1 MKQRVFFIAIILIL
15 SITGNSF
22 GFMETRHQWWE
33 ARLRKVT
40 AEKARLEKSPAA
52 DRQVLALL
60 DNDLRRARGIIAVF
74 ESDRRNDGS
83 LTHESRTI
91 AEADIA
97 AEAAA
102 VVPPLCALRQLE
114 LMVSDEGD
122 IEAARAAVKLR
133 LANMV
138 TAAFSRGKADI
149 DSVVDRIMKEDI
161 RPEEWNTIATE
172 LRLGRIIEDGPRFR
186 EQCRAETIR
195 SAAMALSARNNTANG
210 KELRVLVT
218 KRACDLVDG
227 YCIHPLESDSL
238 VLDRAHSWRAVQSGL
253 EKDLFSYKT
262 ILALI
267 PGGTVPLDRV
277 RRLLK
282 NPDELASALFRGERN
297 TFAGIEVPVKSR
309 TVKKAGDCVLE
320 IPPVTGLLPAIEN
333 FEKMRKSIILTVSGR
348 EDRQFF
354 DTLRK
359 NLDSVIAR
367 HTNAARKCF
376 SREEQNLANEKGAGG
391 KKARAF
397 SNENEFREARRSFD
411 TGVALLNDS
420 AKKTVDFISLVSSS
434 KKLVSTEIVSGY
446 RYQARR
452 DREYL
457 QYLSGLVSECSR
469 LPEVN
474 DPASAKRFTVAYGKT
489 GGIFTFAGT
498 ALSLNARYRP
508 FLSKQ
513 DRALMIELTAEF
525 SASIQS
531 MKGDLRACR
540 DRFSRTAAADAGDRK
555 QSRESLDEKIAQED
569 IDAQL
574 RYAEECVALHGRY
587 HYAEEALERYSGL
600 FDAFTLQ
607 ARTGAI
613 SSSLESAVKNASL
626 LASQSDFDTDRI
638 RAEYDSR
645 RLLRAEAVTALSRL
659 STLAQFYRTHGVTVK
674 DLPSAEEISSLKGR
688 LTPPAQTRIDAWVMN
703 ETNFREIDRK
713 AARKLSL
720 ILDRGASG
728 RETAAPGDATRAPE
742 ARTVIRLQEPELS
755 LSLPRGW
762 EEEQVGDTE
771 LYQGIVKSFHAG
783 DGMSSIQLVKL
794 PLENGDAKDA
804 AEEWIKKGGRSLV
817 EKQWRKTN
825 NLDCLL
831 ILAHDRKKNVSQT
844 CALSVDGFTVLIT
857 GTTTRNRYQS
867 FKEQFMKIIG
877 SIQAGKL

>member
-1 MKQRVFFIAIILIL
+1 MKQRIFFIAIILIL
-15 SITGNSF
+15 LINGNSF

-33 ARLRKVT
+33 ARLRQIT
-40 AEKARLEKSPAA
+40 AEKARLEKSAAA
-52 DRQVLALL
+52 DKQVLALL
-60 DNDLRRARGIIAVF
+60 DNNLRRARGIIAVF

-91 AEADIA
+91 TEADIA
-97 AEAAA
+97 AEAAV

-122 IEAARAAVKLR
+122 IEAARAIVQPR
-133 LANMV
+133 LASMM
-138 TAAFSRGKADI
+138 TAAFTRGTADI
-149 DSVVDRIMKEDI
+149 DSVVGRIMKEDI
-161 RPEEWNTIATE
+161 RSDEWNTIATE

-195 SAAMALSARNNTANG
+195 AVAAALAARNNTANG
-210 KELRVLVT
+210 KELRALVT
-218 KRACDLVDG
+218 QRACDVVDG

-238 VLDRAHSWRAVQSGL
+238 VLDKAHSWRRVQSAL
-253 EKDLFSYKT
+253 EKDLSSYKT
-262 ILALI
+262 ILALM
-267 PGGTVPLDRV
+267 PGSTVPLDRV
-277 RRLLK
+277 RHLLK
-282 NPDELASALFRGERN
+282 NPDELDSALFRGERN
-297 TFAGIEVPVKSR
+297 AFAGIGVPFKS
-309 TVKKAGDCVLE
+309 TAVKKAGGRVLE
-320 IPPVTGLLPAIEN
+320 IPPVTGFLPAIEAM
-333 FEKMRKSIILTVSGR
+333 EKMRKSMILTASGR
-348 EDRQFF
+348 EDKQFF
-354 DTLRK
+354 DALRK
-359 NLDSVIAR
+359 KLDSEIAR
-367 HTNAARKCF
+367 HTNAAKKRF
-376 SREEQNLANEKGAGG
+376 TREEQNLTNEKGAGG
-391 KKARAF
+391 ETARAF
-397 SNENEFREARRSFD
+397 SNENEFREAQRSFEK
-411 TGVALLNDS
+411 GIALLNDS
-420 AKKTVDFISLVSSS
+420 AKMTIDFISLVTSS
-434 KKLVSTEIVSGY
+434 KKMESGEIVSGY

-474 DPASAKRFTVAYGKT
+474 DPASAKRFTVAYART

-498 ALSLNARYRP
+498 ALSLDARYRP

-513 DRALMIELTAEF
+513 DRALIVELTTEF
-525 SASIQS
+525 SAAIQS

-555 QSRESLDEKIAQED
+555 QTRESLDEKIAQED
-569 IDAQL
+569 IDAHY
-574 RYAEECVALHGRY
+574 RYAEECVVLF
-587 HYAEEALERYSGL
+587 ERYRYAGEAFEKYNGL
-600 FDAFTLQ
+600 FDAFTRQ
-607 ARTGAI
+607 ARSGAV
-613 SSSLESAVKNASL
+613 SSALESTIKNASL
-626 LASQSDFDTDRI
+626 LASLSDFDANRI
-638 RAEYDSR
+638 RAEYESK
-645 RLLRAEAVTALSRL
+645 RLLHAEAVTALSRL
-659 STLAQFYRTHGVTVK
+659 ATLVQFYRKHGVTVK
-674 DLPSAEEISSLKGR
+674 DIPSAEEISSLQGR
-688 LTPPAQTRIDAWVMN
+688 FAPPARTRIDAWVMN

-728 RETAAPGDATRAPE
+728 RETTAPGDTTRAPE

-762 EEEQVGDTE
+762 EEEQLGDTE

-783 DGMSSIQLVKL
+783 DGMSFIQLVKL

-825 NLDCLL
+825 NLDCLF
-831 ILAHDRKKNVSQT
+831 ILSHDRKKNLSQT
-844 CALSVDGFTVLIT
+844 CALSVDGFAVLIT

-877 SIQAGKL
+877 SVQAGRM